1 MRSSAESNAIVTGS
15 YNNSFHLID
24 LEGSNT
30 QYELS
35 YKKMT
40 VSKAVTKCPIPKMDY
55 ERKVRA
61 VDFHPAK
68 NMVAVASLNCFFT
81 YSL

>member
-1 MRSSAESNAIVTGS
+1 MRTSSESSAIVTGS
-15 YNNSFHLID
+15 YNNNFHLID

-40 VSKAVTKCPIPKMDY
+40 ICKAVTKSPIPKMDY

-61 VDFHPAK
+61 VDFHPGK
-68 NMVAVASLNCFFT
+68 NIVAVASLNCFFT